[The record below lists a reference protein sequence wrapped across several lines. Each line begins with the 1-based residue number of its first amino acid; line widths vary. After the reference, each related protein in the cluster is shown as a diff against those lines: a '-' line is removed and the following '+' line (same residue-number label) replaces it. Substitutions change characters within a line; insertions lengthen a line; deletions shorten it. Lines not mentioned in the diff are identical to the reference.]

1 LDQHLATHT
10 YLCGNRF
17 TMADIAVGY
26 ALYLG
31 VTNRLESGYS
41 ESINDYLARLMDR
54 EAFKKSAAI
63 GEELSPFV
71 HPELWTMR
79 K

>member
-1 LDQHLATHT
+1 

-31 VTNRLESGYS
+31 VTNGLESGYS
-41 ESINDYLARLMDR
+41 ESIKGYLARLMDR
-54 EAFKKSAAI
+54 EAFKKSAAV
-63 GEELSPFV
+63 GEKLSPFV